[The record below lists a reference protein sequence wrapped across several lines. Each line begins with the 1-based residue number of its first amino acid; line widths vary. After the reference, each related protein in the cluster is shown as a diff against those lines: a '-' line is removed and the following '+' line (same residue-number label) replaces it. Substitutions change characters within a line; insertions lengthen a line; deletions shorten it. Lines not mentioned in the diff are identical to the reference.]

1 MSAQQLLL
9 LALQLNRLKQEMAAD
24 LANQQQRLILL
35 VMLTGLAR
43 HQQAMRRFHQ

>member
-9 LALQLNRLKQEMAAD
+9 LALQLNRLKQEMAAN

-35 VMLTGLAR
+35 VTGLAE